1 VQLIDG
7 EVARLEKVVRQIDKT
22 KKGDLEVTIKLQEWV
37 KANKVRKRRMED
49 SNMNQQKKKKD
60 VRDGDWA
67 AAEIPHINS
76 LQLLTAKPSIVL
88 CNMTPDDY
96 IRKKNK
102 WLKKLADWAKGA
114 KKRKK

>member
-1 VQLIDG
+1 M
-7 EVARLEKVVRQIDKT
+7 
-22 KKGDLEVTIKLQEWV
+22 LQ
-37 KANKVRKRRMED
+37 
-49 SNMNQQKKKKD
+49 KD

-67 AAEIPHINS
+67 AADIPQINS

-102 WLKKLADWAKGA
+102 FLPKLAAWVKGERE
-114 KKRKK
+114 KQRENGEKDPEFVTRDDFTKPSSLNENVEKSVISI